1 MNFYELFTQ
10 NAVRKLLCA
19 SFIFILGL
27 NSKLFCVLLMGFYYT
42 ERSKHDE
49 KMSFAAIFA
58 LNIQCNAGKSERYRI
73 LQPCGMFVYTS
84 AVNVPIEHQRRIL

>member
-19 SFIFILGL
+19 SFIFILEL

-42 ERSKHDE
+42 ERSKLDE
-49 KMSFAAIFA
+49 KLSFAAIFA
-58 LNIQCNAGKSERYRI
+58 LNIQCKCR
-73 LQPCGMFVYTS
+73 
-84 AVNVPIEHQRRIL
+84 